1 MIDTQLLNDVLV
13 TLAFVVGLVIAISAW
28 VVAAAAIH
36 ERHTRQ
42 AHIGAISA
50 IEQHLSD
57 VAEERS
63 PASAA

>member
-36 ERHTRQ
+36 ERN
-42 AHIGAISA
+42 IGAPA
-50 IEQHLSD
+50 
-57 VAEERS
+57 AGRS
-63 PASAA
+63 PRQDVHHGLARSSR

>member
-1 MIDTQLLNDVLV
+1 MIDTQLLSDVLV

-36 ERHTRQ
+36 ERHVRRT
-42 AHIGAISA
+42 HIGA
-50 IEQHLSD
+50 IEQHLAD
-57 VAEERS
+57 VAGERS